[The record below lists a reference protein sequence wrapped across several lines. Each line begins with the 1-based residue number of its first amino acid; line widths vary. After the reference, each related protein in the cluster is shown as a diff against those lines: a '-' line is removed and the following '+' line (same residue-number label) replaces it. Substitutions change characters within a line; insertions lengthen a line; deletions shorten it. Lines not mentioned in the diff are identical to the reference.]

1 MKVNISTE
9 LIGKFEEF
17 KNETIRQLDRYMH
30 VLTHNFIQNNL
41 EMFKRMGLSEEDLKH
56 LEAWG
61 CISKLLA
68 KGKLT
73 ALTLQAL
80 DDAFEDEDEDDFDDE
95 DEDEEEDD
103 EDEEEEEEID
113 EYDDADVD
121 TTGEDA

>member
-1 MKVNISTE
+1 MKENVSTK

-30 VLTHNFIQNNL
+30 FLTHNFIQNNL
-41 EMFKRMGLSEEDLKH
+41 DMFKRMGLSEEDLKH

-80 DDAFEDEDEDDFDDE
+80 DDAFEVEDEEDEDE
-95 DEDEEEDD
+95 DEDEED
-103 EDEEEEEEID
+103 EDE
-113 EYDDADVD
+113 DDYSQ
-121 TTGEDA
+121 

>member
-1 MKVNISTE
+1 MKENVSTK

-30 VLTHNFIQNNL
+30 FLTHNFIQNNL
-41 EMFKRMGLSEEDLKH
+41 EMFKRMGLGEEDLKQ

-61 CISKLLA
+61 CISKLLDR
-68 KGKLT
+68 GKLT
-73 ALTLQAL
+73 ELELQGL
-80 DDAFEDEDEDDFDDE
+80 EDDFDDE

-103 EDEEEEEEID
+103 EDEVEEID

-121 TTGEDA
+121 VTGENE

>member
-1 MKVNISTE
+1 MKENISSE

-30 VLTHNFIQNNL
+30 FLTHNFIQNNL
-41 EMFKRMGLSEEDLKH
+41 EMFKRMGLSEEDLKQ

-61 CISKLLA
+61 CISKLLDR
-68 KGKLT
+68 GKLT
-73 ALTLQAL
+73 ELELQGL
-80 DDAFEDEDEDDFDDE
+80 EDAFDDEDE

-103 EDEEEEEEID
+103 EDEDEDEEID

-121 TTGEDA
+121 VTGENP

>member
-1 MKVNISTE
+1 MKENVSTE

-17 KNETIRQLDRYMH
+17 KSETIRQLDRYMH
-30 VLTHNFIQNNL
+30 FLTHNFIQNNL
-41 EMFKRMGLSEEDLKH
+41 EMFKRMGLGEEDLKQ

-73 ALTLQAL
+73 ALTLHAL
-80 DDAFEDEDEDDFDDE
+80 DDAFDDEDEDEEDDE
-95 DEDEEEDD
+95 DEDEEED
-103 EDEEEEEEID
+103 EEEEEEEID

-121 TTGEDA
+121 VTGEN

>member
-30 VLTHNFIQNNL
+30 FLTHNFIQNNL
-41 EMFKRMGLSEEDLKH
+41 EMFKRIGLGEEDLKQ

-61 CISKLLA
+61 CISKLLDR
-68 KGKLT
+68 GKLT
-73 ALTLQAL
+73 ELELQGL
-80 DDAFEDEDEDDFDDE
+80 EDDFDDE
-95 DEDEEEDD
+95 DEDEEED
-103 EDEEEEEEID
+103 EEEEEEEID

-121 TTGEDA
+121 VTGDN

>member
-1 MKVNISTE
+1 MKENISTE

-30 VLTHNFIQNNL
+30 FLTHNFIQNNL
-41 EMFKRMGLSEEDLKH
+41 EMFKRMGLSEEDLKQ

-61 CISKLLA
+61 CISKLLDR
-68 KGKLT
+68 GRLTKLE
-73 ALTLQAL
+73 LQGL
-80 DDAFEDEDEDDFDDE
+80 EDDFDDE

-103 EDEEEEEEID
+103 EDEDEEID

-121 TTGEDA
+121 VTGEN

>member
-1 MKVNISTE
+1 MKENVSTE

-30 VLTHNFIQNNL
+30 FLTHNFIQNNL
-41 EMFKRMGLSEEDLKH
+41 EMFEKMGLSEEDLKQ

-80 DDAFEDEDEDDFDDE
+80 DDAFEDEDEDE
-95 DEDEEEDD
+95 DEDEEE
-103 EDEEEEEEID
+103 EDEEID
-113 EYDDADVD
+113 EYEDADIDV
-121 TTGEDA
+121 TGEN

>member
-1 MKVNISTE
+1 MKRNISTE

-17 KNETIRQLDRYMH
+17 KNETIRQLDRYMNF
-30 VLTHNFIQNNL
+30 LTHNFIQNNL
-41 EMFKRMGLSEEDLKH
+41 EMFKRMGLSEEDLKQ

-80 DDAFEDEDEDDFDDE
+80 DDAFADE
-95 DEDEEEDD
+95 DEDEEDED
-103 EDEEEEEEID
+103 EDEEDDYSQEED
-113 EYDDADVD
+113 E
-121 TTGEDA
+121 

>member
-1 MKVNISTE
+1 MKENISTE

-30 VLTHNFIQNNL
+30 FLTHNFIQNNL
-41 EMFKRMGLSEEDLKH
+41 DMFKRMGLGEEDLKQ

-61 CISKLLA
+61 CISKLLDR
-68 KGKLT
+68 GKLT
-73 ALTLQAL
+73 KLELQRL
-80 DDAFEDEDEDDFDDE
+80 EDDFDDE

-103 EDEEEEEEID
+103 EDEDEEID

-121 TTGEDA
+121 VTGEN

>member
-1 MKVNISTE
+1 MKENVSTE

-17 KNETIRQLDRYMH
+17 KSETIRQLDRYMH
-30 VLTHNFIQNNL
+30 FLTHNFIQNNL

-80 DDAFEDEDEDDFDDE
+80 DDAFEDEDEDEDDEDEEDEDDE
-95 DEDEEEDD
+95 DEDEE
-103 EDEEEEEEID
+103 ID
-113 EYDDADVD
+113 EYDDDDVD
-121 TTGEDA
+121 VTGEN